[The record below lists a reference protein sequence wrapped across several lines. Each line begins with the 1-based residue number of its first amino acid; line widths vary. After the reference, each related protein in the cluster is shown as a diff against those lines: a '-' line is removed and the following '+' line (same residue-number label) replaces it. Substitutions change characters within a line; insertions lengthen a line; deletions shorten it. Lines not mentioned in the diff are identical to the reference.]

1 MAPTQSSKETPSPSP
16 ESSARPARQRGR
28 ERDHSARRS
37 EIPAATSNH
46 LVRRDPLSAFS
57 QQQLT
62 AIALILFV
70 VSVGLAIWA
79 FQLQGNVQHTK
90 KELAAVTLERD
101 TLRQQANATSYHLVA
116 TADGPP
122 TASAT
127 VFFTVEGSG
136 VLSAS
141 NLPKLGTNQNFQL
154 WYQPANCGALI
165 PGGTFGSDPQGNGFM
180 LIPSDVG
187 TFNALSISIEPASG
201 STVPTGAMVLKGDV
215 NGARG

>member
-1 MAPTQSSKETPSPSP
+1 MAPTPSSKESPPTTP
-16 ESSARPARQRGR
+16 ESSARPARQRGG
-28 ERDHSARRS
+28 ERDRPH
-37 EIPAATSNH
+37 EIPPASSKPV
-46 LVRRDPLSAFS
+46 VRRNPLSAFS
-57 QQQLT
+57 RQQLT
-62 AIALILFV
+62 AIALILFA
-70 VSVGLAIWA
+70 VSAGLAIWG
-79 FQLQGNVQHTK
+79 FQLQGSVQNTR
-90 KELAAVTLERD
+90 KELAAITQERD

-122 TASAT
+122 AVSAT
-127 VFFTVEGSG
+127 VFFSVEGSG

-141 NLPKLGTNQNFQL
+141 NLPKLGTNQIFQL
-154 WYQPANCGALI
+154 WYQPAAGGALI

-201 STVPTGAMVLKGDV
+201 STVPTGAMILKGEV